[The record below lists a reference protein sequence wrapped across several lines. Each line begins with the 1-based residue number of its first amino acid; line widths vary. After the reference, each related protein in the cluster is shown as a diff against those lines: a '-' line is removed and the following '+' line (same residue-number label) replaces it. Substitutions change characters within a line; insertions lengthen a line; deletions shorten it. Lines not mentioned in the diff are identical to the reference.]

1 MYACT
6 PILTAGQM
14 TEIVVFGEGAD
25 VRKQLSG
32 RVLHVRTRYCPESDA
47 GGPVAERVS
56 RGGAIV
62 LEIIGSVEHN
72 ALGVGPN

>member
-1 MYACT
+1 MSG
-6 PILTAGQM
+6 LGTARRA
-14 TEIVVFGEGAD
+14 TRA
-25 VRKQLSG
+25 G
-32 RVLHVRTRYCPESDA
+32 RS
-47 GGPVAERVS
+47 VAERVS